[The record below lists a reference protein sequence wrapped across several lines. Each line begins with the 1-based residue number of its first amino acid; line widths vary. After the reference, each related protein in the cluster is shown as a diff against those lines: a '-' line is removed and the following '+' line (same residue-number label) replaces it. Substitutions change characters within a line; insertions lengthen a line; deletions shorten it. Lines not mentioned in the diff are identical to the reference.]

1 MEFIYNFEDLKY
13 IIENTFDNLNIQIMN
28 DIHFKESI
36 KLENFERNIKIYGN
50 NYTFSSNCENMFKL
64 NFKNND
70 ITFDTVYFFDFS
82 NNLFLIKNG
91 KLRMNN
97 CRVNNNNK
105 NSPNYIDIHNTDEF
119 KLSNCEFFANN
130 LTNIS
135 IKNNFENIITENCN
149 FIK

>member
-13 IIENTFDNLNIQIMN
+13 IIKNTFDNLNIQIMGN
-28 DIHFKESI
+28 IHFCESI
-36 KLENFERNIKIYGN
+36 QLEDFERTINIDGN
-50 NYTFSSNCENMFKL
+50 KFTFSSESENMFEL

-70 ITFDTVYFFDFS
+70 ITFEHIHFFRFS

-91 KLRMNN
+91 KLRMNG
-97 CRVNNNNK
+97 CIVNNNNK
-105 NSPNYIDIHNTDEF
+105 NCVNYIDIHNTDEF
-119 KLSNCEFFANN
+119 RLKNCKFFANN

-135 IKNNFENIITENCN
+135 IKNDFENVITENCD